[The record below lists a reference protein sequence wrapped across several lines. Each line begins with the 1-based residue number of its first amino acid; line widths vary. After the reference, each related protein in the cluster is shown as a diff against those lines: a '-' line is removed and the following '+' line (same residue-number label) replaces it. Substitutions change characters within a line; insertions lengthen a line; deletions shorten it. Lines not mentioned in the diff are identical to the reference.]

1 MPSSTGNTN
10 NSAAVAAI
18 MKLVVYVRLYNHP
31 SDETRHALEYQ
42 TQIWSVT
49 EHGLSLFAASILA
62 LKPVYNYISKSWTR
76 LSMSLSEGVFSSSSS
91 GAHKFDDSSRR
102 TSSGTGRGSKV
113 DKRGMNRNN
122 KNLWSVDTEAT
133 STELGTV
140 IDVRS
145 DVEVRS
151 EENVDQ
157 LKNHAYIV
165 DAYNDSQRRLVDGGK
180 GGLQEV

>member
-1 MPSSTGNTN
+1 MPSSTCHTTD
-10 NSAAVAAI
+10 SAAAAAI
-18 MKLVVYVRLYNHP
+18 MKLAVYVQLYNHP
-31 SDETRHALEYQ
+31 SDDTRHALEYQ

-91 GAHKFDDSSRR
+91 SSAARKVDDSSR
-102 TSSGTGRGSKV
+102 GFK
-113 DKRGMNRNN
+113 DKRSTNRNN
-122 KNLWSVDTEAT
+122 KNLWSVDTDAT
-133 STELGTV
+133 NTELGTI
-140 IDVRS
+140 IDVRN

-157 LKNHAYIV
+157 LKHPAYIV
-165 DAYNDSQRRLVDGGK
+165 DAYNDSQRRLVDGGR